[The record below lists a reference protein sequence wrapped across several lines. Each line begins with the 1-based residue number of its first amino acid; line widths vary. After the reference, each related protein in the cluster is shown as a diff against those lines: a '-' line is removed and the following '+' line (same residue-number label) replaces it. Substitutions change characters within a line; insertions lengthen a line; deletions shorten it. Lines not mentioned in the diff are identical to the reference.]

1 MEHDPFVED
10 LHFKHCDCPCH
21 GHVKS
26 IYIYILPIH
35 IHTRIYRYVHIYI
48 QYMHTYVY
56 ACIHTHIFYCTPI
69 YVTYVHIQSYIYIYT
84 CVYTYMWVCLICWG
98 HLKIQGLKF
107 RGSSIRFS
115 HDLIGSDKTWES
127 EVEKS
132 RDLNKKRGRVVEWL
146 WRVGE
151 CFQQKMNGWVS
162 GNGSFVD
169 RFQICA
175 QMALADLIPIGSH
188 RYLLSN
194 FSR

>member
-1 MEHDPFVED
+1 MPW
-10 LHFKHCDCPCH
+10 PCQIN
-21 GHVKS
+21 
-26 IYIYILPIH
+26 IYIYITYTYSYTYLQVCAY
-35 IHTRIYRYVHIYI
+35 IHT
-48 QYMHTYVY
+48 VY
-56 ACIHTHIFYCTPI
+56 AHVCICMYS
-69 YVTYVHIQSYIYIYT
+69 YTYFLLHSNICNICAYTIIYIYIYT

-151 CFQQKMNGWVS
+151 CFQQKMNG
-162 GNGSFVD
+162 
-169 RFQICA
+169 
-175 QMALADLIPIGSH
+175 
-188 RYLLSN
+188 
-194 FSR
+194 